1 METLK
6 HRGLRQ
12 FTGDEASNI
21 FLGQTGFDVC
31 TTGETTKS
39 NGFWVAIK
47 VLTAATS
54 IEARSLVGD
63 DLTSDGAAYDGSS
76 GIACAQGDIIYGA
89 FDKVDVT
96 GASKVVICYRG
107 K

>member
-31 TTGETTKS
+31 TTGETTK
-39 NGFWVAIK
+39 
-47 VLTAATS
+47 
-54 IEARSLVGD
+54 
-63 DLTSDGAAYDGSS
+63 
-76 GIACAQGDIIYGA
+76 
-89 FDKVDVT
+89 
-96 GASKVVICYRG
+96 
-107 K
+107 